1 MINFYTTY
9 YANINN
15 VPKKSVIVPIS
26 RVVPDFMRERL
37 DVVIVKDN
45 FIAPY
50 EDLLDDMKSGRIN
63 EKEYKD
69 RYVKQVCDYIN
80 GCYRFDDLSDWAKA
94 VDNHYGNDYENIVLV
109 CYEGPGKFCHR
120 HIFSKMLNLYGVD
133 CEELPCRKEDKIK
146 ANALW

>member
-9 YANINN
+9 YANIDN

-26 RVVPDFMRERL
+26 RVVPDFVRERL

-45 FIAPY
+45 FIAPH
-50 EDLLDDMKSGRIN
+50 EDLLNDIKSGKIN

-69 RYVKQVCDYIN
+69 RYVKQICDYIN
-80 GCYRFDDLSDWAKA
+80 GNYKFNDLSDWAKA
-94 VDNHYGNDYENIVLV
+94 VDNHYGYDYDNIVLV

-120 HIFSKMLNLYGVD
+120 HIFSKLLGLYGIE
-133 CEELPCRKEDKIK
+133 CEELPCKKEDNI
-146 ANALW
+146 NTLW